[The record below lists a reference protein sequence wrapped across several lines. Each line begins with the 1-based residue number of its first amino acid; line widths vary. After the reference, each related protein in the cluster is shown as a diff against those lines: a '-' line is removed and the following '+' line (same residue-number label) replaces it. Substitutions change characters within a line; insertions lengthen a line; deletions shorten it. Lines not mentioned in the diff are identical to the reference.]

1 MARSK
6 NSNKK
11 AKAKPKNDVKKQQKQ
26 QEKKKE
32 EVRIVTMQALRELS
46 DDDEDTGGGG
56 LLPSDESPAWND
68 KAKALKQA
76 IESGRF
82 DQAIL
87 KVKQDD
93 SAAFE
98 EATLDDN
105 GNVVEEQEAD
115 DQEEEAEGHD
125 DQEEEEEEID
135 DEEDEEDEEEEEEAK
150 VKEAGASTRG
160 LQASIERDEVDDE
173 DDDAEE
179 DGDHDDDNEKEDDV
193 DDERKQ
199 SRFQSPDQRNSYH
212 AKALRVLADEL
223 DGKTRSWPWA
233 ETFDIMPVDPLPF
246 NNKDPTAEGA
256 VSIHDDLKREVTFYD
271 IALKAVLQ
279 AKNQCADAKI
289 PFSRPED
296 FFAEMVKSD
305 GTFVGLNK

>member
-46 DDDEDTGGGG
+46 DDDEDGGRGGG

-87 KVKQDD
+87 KAKQDD

-105 GNVVEEQEAD
+105 GNVVEEHAED
-115 DQEEEAEGHD
+115 EEKEAEGHD
-125 DQEEEEEEID
+125 DQEEEEIDD
-135 DEEDEEDEEEEEEAK
+135 DEEENEGNDEEEDEAK
-150 VKEAGASTRG
+150 AKEAGASTRG
-160 LQASIERDEVDDE
+160 LQASIERDEDDDE
-173 DDDAEE
+173 DVDAEEE
-179 DGDHDDDNEKEDDV
+179 DGDHDDYNEKEDV
-193 DDERKQ
+193 EDERNQ

-233 ETFDIMPVDPLPF
+233 ETFDILPVDPLPF